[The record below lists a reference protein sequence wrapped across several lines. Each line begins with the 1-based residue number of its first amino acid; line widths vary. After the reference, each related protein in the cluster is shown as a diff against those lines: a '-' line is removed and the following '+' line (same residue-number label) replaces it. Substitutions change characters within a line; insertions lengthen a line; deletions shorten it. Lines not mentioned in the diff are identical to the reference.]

1 MNQLCESQNTSFPKT
16 GMIVPEV
23 PKDWTGCPSHKADRG
38 WIPSRLHH
46 GPALRYYVAYR
57 KALATPEELA
67 RMGTATANCK
77 GQAGNGTWLVPTTW
91 SS

>member
-23 PKDWTGCPSHKADRG
+23 PKDWTGGPSHKADRG
-38 WIPSRLHH
+38 WIRSRLHH

-77 GQAGNGTWLVPTTW
+77 GQAGNRT
-91 SS
+91 